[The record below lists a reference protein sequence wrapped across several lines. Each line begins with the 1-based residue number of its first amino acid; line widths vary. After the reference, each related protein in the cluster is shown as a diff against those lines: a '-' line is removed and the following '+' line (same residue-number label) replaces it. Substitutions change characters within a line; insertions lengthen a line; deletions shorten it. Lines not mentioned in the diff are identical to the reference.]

1 MLNSFMVFKRG
12 LQFAFKKK
20 SLKASFIYT
29 LIVIISATVLLTL
42 NRMGATYNYQAGD
55 IARED
60 IRAPMTIEY
69 PVSIETEIEKNRIAE
84 AMPAVFD
91 LNESIVE
98 DKLKISNMLCE
109 AVIKVKQQMP
119 ETNPIKQVLL
129 LRTML
134 PDYLQY
140 SDKVLTGLLQ
150 YDEQLLHRDLN
161 KILLQVYNNGILE
174 KPYTNPLKLQSNYVI
189 VRVVGNAAE
198 LKEKQIT
205 IDALYD
211 MKKIQSLVPIIS
223 KEVLNKPS
231 NEVLYA
237 VSSVIISLLQPNLFY
252 NEEETK
258 RRITEAVQSVKP
270 VTRVIKKGQSIAREG
285 DTITEDMLQKINI
298 INKNARFSGSSF
310 IIGLLLT
317 QLGFLVIFG
326 YFLITYYSNLVVDN
340 KMPLIVFTLVMSF
353 IIIAFFV
360 TKWQGRVFEGLFFP
374 LLLPIPLVTMVLAI
388 MYNIHIAMLIGV
400 YIVFFVTISMKG
412 DFTTLLLAFS
422 SALSGVFVVGDVER
436 RSDFLRGGVT
446 LGLINSV
453 IVIAVGLLQEMQFG
467 IIANNIGLAFI
478 SGIINAIIVFGVF
491 PVYENLFGVT
501 TKFKLLE
508 LSDLNAPIFKEMLI
522 KAPGTYNHSLMV
534 ATLAESACK
543 EVGANAL
550 LARVGGYYHDIGKI
564 QDANFYIEN
573 KVTDPRAKDMSA
585 LEYCKLIISHV
596 EKGVELA
603 RKNNLPEMVIDFIR
617 EHHGQTVMTYFYHQA
632 LEEGTTNGNSIQKS
646 DFQYPGPKP
655 HTRETA
661 IVMLADAIEAASR
674 SIQEPTPEKLE
685 TLVKRIIYNRLN
697 EGDLERADI
706 NLNELNKIQNAFVQ
720 VLQGIFHSRIEYP
733 TKEAINRLEK
743 KSSNGNQG

>member
-1 MLNSFMVFKRG
+1 MSFKRG
-12 LQFAFKKK
+12 IEFALKKK
-20 SLKASFIYT
+20 SIRLSFIYT
-29 LIVIISATVLLTL
+29 IVVIVSATALLTI
-42 NRMGATYNYQAGD
+42 NRTGATYNYEAGD

-60 IRAPMTIEY
+60 IRAPMNIEY
-69 PVSIETEIEKNRIAE
+69 PVALETEIEKSRIAE
-84 AMPAVFD
+84 SMPAVFD

-98 DKLKISNMLCE
+98 DKLKICNILCE

-119 ETNPIKQVLL
+119 DTNPFKQVLL

-140 SDKVLTGLLQ
+140 SDKVLIGLLQ
-150 YDEQLLHRDLN
+150 YDEQLLHRDVN
-161 KILLQVYNNGILE
+161 KVILQVYNNGILE
-174 KPYTNPLKLQSNYVI
+174 KQYTNPLKLKSNFIVI
-189 VRVVGNAAE
+189 RVIGNTSE
-198 LKEKQIT
+198 LKEKQVS

-211 MKKIQSLVPIIS
+211 INKIKTLVPVIC
-223 KEVLNKPS
+223 KEVCNQPS
-231 NEVLYA
+231 NEVVYA
-237 VSSVIISLLQPNLFY
+237 ISSVVISLLQPNLFF

-258 RRITEAVQSVKP
+258 KRITDAIQSVKP
-270 VTRVIKKGQSIAREG
+270 VMRVIKKGQSIAREG
-285 DTITEDMLQKINI
+285 DTITEDVLKKINI
-298 INKNARFSGSSF
+298 INKNSRFSGFSF
-310 IIGLLLT
+310 VLGLLLT

-326 YFLITYYSNLVVDN
+326 YFLITYYTNLVVDN
-340 KMPLIVFTLVMSF
+340 KMPLIVFTLVMAF
-353 IIIAFFV
+353 IIITFFMAR
-360 TKWQGRVFEGLFFP
+360 WQGRVFEGLFFP
-374 LLLPIPLVTMVLAI
+374 LLLPIPLITMILAI
-388 MYNIHIAMLIGV
+388 MYNIHIAMLIGM
-400 YIVFFVTISMKG
+400 YIVFFVAIITKG
-412 DFTTLLLAFS
+412 DFTSLLLAFS

-436 RSDFLRGGVT
+436 RSDFLRGGFT

-453 IVIAVGLLQEMQFG
+453 IVGSVGLMHELSFAM
-467 IIANNIGLAFI
+467 ILNNIGLAFV
-478 SGIINAIIVFGVF
+478 SGIINAIVVFGVF
-491 PVYENLFGVT
+491 PIYENLFGVT

-508 LSDLNAPIFKEMLI
+508 LSDLNAPIFREMLI
-522 KAPGTYNHSLMV
+522 KAPGTYNHSIMV

-543 EVGANAL
+543 EIGANAL

-573 KVTDPRAKDMSA
+573 KVTDPRAKKLSA

-632 LEEGTTNGNSIQKS
+632 LEESGASGDIIQKS

-661 IVMLADAIEAASR
+661 VVMLADAIEAATR
-674 SIQEPTPEKLE
+674 SIQEPTIEKLE
-685 TLVKRIIYNRLN
+685 SLIKRIINNRLN

-706 NLNELNKIQNAFVQ
+706 TMSDLNRIQHSILQ

-733 TKEAINRLEK
+733 TNDEINRLEQR
-743 KSSNGNQG
+743 SQYGH

>member
-1 MLNSFMVFKRG
+1 MSFKRG
-12 LQFAFKKK
+12 IEFALKKK
-20 SLKASFIYT
+20 SIRLSFIYT
-29 LIVIISATVLLTL
+29 IVVIVSATALLTI
-42 NRMGATYNYQAGD
+42 NRTGATYNYEAGD

-60 IRAPMTIEY
+60 IRAPMNIEY
-69 PVSIETEIEKNRIAE
+69 PVALETEIEKSRIAE
-84 AMPAVFD
+84 SMPAVFD

-98 DKLKISNMLCE
+98 DKLKICNILCE

-119 ETNPIKQVLL
+119 DTNPFKQVLL

-140 SDKVLTGLLQ
+140 SDKVLIGLLQ
-150 YDEQLLHRDLN
+150 YDEQLLHRDMN
-161 KILLQVYNNGILE
+161 KVILQVYNNGILE
-174 KPYTNPLKLQSNYVI
+174 KQYTNPLKLKSNFIVI
-189 VRVVGNAAE
+189 RVIGNTSE
-198 LKEKQIT
+198 LKEKQVS

-211 MKKIQSLVPIIS
+211 INKIKTLVPVIC
-223 KEVLNKPS
+223 KEVCNQPS
-231 NEVLYA
+231 NEVVYA
-237 VSSVIISLLQPNLFY
+237 ISSVVISLLQPNLFF

-258 RRITEAVQSVKP
+258 KRITDAIQSVKP
-270 VTRVIKKGQSIAREG
+270 VMRVIKKGQSIAREG
-285 DTITEDMLQKINI
+285 DTITEDVLKKINI
-298 INKNARFSGSSF
+298 INKNSRFSGFSF
-310 IIGLLLT
+310 VLGLLLT

-326 YFLITYYSNLVVDN
+326 YFLITYYTNLVVDN
-340 KMPLIVFTLVMSF
+340 KMPLIVFTLVMAF
-353 IIIAFFV
+353 IIITFFMAR
-360 TKWQGRVFEGLFFP
+360 WQGRVFEGLFFP
-374 LLLPIPLVTMVLAI
+374 LLLPIPLITMILAI
-388 MYNIHIAMLIGV
+388 MYNIHIAMLIGMYV
-400 YIVFFVTISMKG
+400 VFFVAIITKG
-412 DFTTLLLAFS
+412 DFTSLLLAFS

-436 RSDFLRGGVT
+436 RSDFLRGGFT

-453 IVIAVGLLQEMQFG
+453 IVGSVGLMHELSFAM
-467 IIANNIGLAFI
+467 ILNNIGLAFV
-478 SGIINAIIVFGVF
+478 SGIINAIVVFGVF
-491 PVYENLFGVT
+491 PIYENLFGVT

-508 LSDLNAPIFKEMLI
+508 LSDLNAPIFREMLI
-522 KAPGTYNHSLMV
+522 KAPGTYNHSIMV

-543 EVGANAL
+543 EIGANAL

-573 KVTDPRAKDMSA
+573 KVTDPRAKKLSA

-632 LEEGTTNGNSIQKS
+632 LEESGASGDIIQKS

-661 IVMLADAIEAASR
+661 VVMLADAIEAATR
-674 SIQEPTPEKLE
+674 SIQEPTIEKLE
-685 TLVKRIIYNRLN
+685 SLIKRIINNRLN

-706 NLNELNKIQNAFVQ
+706 TMSDLNRIQHSILQ

-733 TKEAINRLEK
+733 TNDEINRLEQR
-743 KSSNGNQG
+743 SQYGH

>member
-1 MLNSFMVFKRG
+1 MSFKRG
-12 LQFAFKKK
+12 IEFALKKK
-20 SLKASFIYT
+20 SIRLSFIYT
-29 LIVIISATVLLTL
+29 IVVIVSATALLTI
-42 NRMGATYNYQAGD
+42 NRTGATYNYEAGD

-60 IRAPMTIEY
+60 IRAPMNIEY
-69 PVSIETEIEKNRIAE
+69 PVALETEIEKSRIAE
-84 AMPAVFD
+84 SMPAVFD

-98 DKLKISNMLCE
+98 DKLKICNILCE

-119 ETNPIKQVLL
+119 DTNPFKQVLL

-140 SDKVLTGLLQ
+140 SDKVLIGLLQ
-150 YDEQLLHRDLN
+150 YDEQLLHRDVN
-161 KILLQVYNNGILE
+161 KVILQVYNNGILE
-174 KPYTNPLKLQSNYVI
+174 KQYTNPLKLKSNFIVI
-189 VRVVGNAAE
+189 RVIGNTSE
-198 LKEKQIT
+198 LKEKQVS

-211 MKKIQSLVPIIS
+211 INKIKTLVPVIC
-223 KEVLNKPS
+223 KEVCNQPS
-231 NEVLYA
+231 NEVVYA
-237 VSSVIISLLQPNLFY
+237 ISSVVISLLQPNLFF

-258 RRITEAVQSVKP
+258 KRITDAIQSVKP
-270 VTRVIKKGQSIAREG
+270 VMRVIKKGQSIAREG
-285 DTITEDMLQKINI
+285 DTITEDVLKKINI
-298 INKNARFSGSSF
+298 INKNSRFSGFSF
-310 IIGLLLT
+310 VLGLLLT

-326 YFLITYYSNLVVDN
+326 YFLITYYTNLVVDN
-340 KMPLIVFTLVMSF
+340 KMPLIVFTLVMAF
-353 IIIAFFV
+353 IIIAFFMSR
-360 TKWQGRVFEGLFFP
+360 WQGRVFEGLFFP
-374 LLLPIPLVTMVLAI
+374 LLLPIPLITMILAI
-388 MYNIHIAMLIGV
+388 MYNIHIAMLIGMYV
-400 YIVFFVTISMKG
+400 VFFVAIITKG
-412 DFTTLLLAFS
+412 DFTSLLLAFS

-436 RSDFLRGGVT
+436 RSDFLRGGFT

-453 IVIAVGLLQEMQFG
+453 IVISVGLMHELSFAM
-467 IIANNIGLAFI
+467 ILNNIGLAFV
-478 SGIINAIIVFGVF
+478 SGIINAIVVFGVF
-491 PVYENLFGVT
+491 PIYENLFGVT

-508 LSDLNAPIFKEMLI
+508 LSDLNAPIFREMLI
-522 KAPGTYNHSLMV
+522 KAPGTYNHSIMV

-543 EVGANAL
+543 EIGANAL

-573 KVTDPRAKDMSA
+573 KVTDPRAKKLSA

-632 LEEGTTNGNSIQKS
+632 LEESGASGDIIQKS

-661 IVMLADAIEAASR
+661 VVMLADAIEAATR
-674 SIQEPTPEKLE
+674 SIQEPTIEKLE
-685 TLVKRIIYNRLN
+685 SLIKRIINNRLN

-706 NLNELNKIQNAFVQ
+706 TMSDLNRIQHSILQ

-733 TKEAINRLEK
+733 TNDEINRLEQR
-743 KSSNGNQG
+743 SQYGH

>member
-1 MLNSFMVFKRG
+1 MSFKRG
-12 LQFAFKKK
+12 IEFALKKK
-20 SLKASFIYT
+20 SIRLSFIYT
-29 LIVIISATVLLTL
+29 IVVIVSATALLTI
-42 NRMGATYNYQAGD
+42 NRTGATYNYEAGD

-60 IRAPMTIEY
+60 IRAPMNIEY
-69 PVSIETEIEKNRIAE
+69 PVALETEIEKSRIAE
-84 AMPAVFD
+84 SMPAVFD

-98 DKLKISNMLCE
+98 DKLKICNILCE

-119 ETNPIKQVLL
+119 DTNPFKQVLL

-140 SDKVLTGLLQ
+140 SDKVLIGLLQ
-150 YDEQLLHRDLN
+150 YDEQLLHRDMN
-161 KILLQVYNNGILE
+161 KVILQVYNNGILE
-174 KPYTNPLKLQSNYVI
+174 KQYTNPLKLKSNFIVI
-189 VRVVGNAAE
+189 RVIGNTSE
-198 LKEKQIT
+198 LKEKQVS

-211 MKKIQSLVPIIS
+211 INKIKTLVPVIC
-223 KEVLNKPS
+223 KEVCNQPS
-231 NEVLYA
+231 NEVVYA
-237 VSSVIISLLQPNLFY
+237 ISSVVISLLQPNLFF

-258 RRITEAVQSVKP
+258 KRITDAIQSVKP
-270 VTRVIKKGQSIAREG
+270 VMRVIKKGQSIAREG
-285 DTITEDMLQKINI
+285 DTITEDVLKKINI
-298 INKNARFSGSSF
+298 INKNSRFSGFSF
-310 IIGLLLT
+310 VLGLLLT

-326 YFLITYYSNLVVDN
+326 YFLITYYTNLVVDN
-340 KMPLIVFTLVMSF
+340 KMPLIVFTLVMAF
-353 IIIAFFV
+353 IIIAFFMSR
-360 TKWQGRVFEGLFFP
+360 WQGRVFEGLFFP
-374 LLLPIPLVTMVLAI
+374 LLLPIPLITMILAI
-388 MYNIHIAMLIGV
+388 MYNIHIAMLIGMYV
-400 YIVFFVTISMKG
+400 VFFVAIITKG
-412 DFTTLLLAFS
+412 DFTSLLLAFS

-436 RSDFLRGGVT
+436 RSDFLRGGFT

-453 IVIAVGLLQEMQFG
+453 IVISVGLMHELSFAM
-467 IIANNIGLAFI
+467 ILNNIGLAFV
-478 SGIINAIIVFGVF
+478 SGIINAIVVFGVF
-491 PVYENLFGVT
+491 PIYENLFGVT

-508 LSDLNAPIFKEMLI
+508 LSDLNAPIFREMLI
-522 KAPGTYNHSLMV
+522 KAPGTYNHSIMV

-543 EVGANAL
+543 EIGANAL

-573 KVTDPRAKDMSA
+573 KVTDPRAKKLSA

-632 LEEGTTNGNSIQKS
+632 LEESGASGDIIQKS

-661 IVMLADAIEAASR
+661 VVMLADAIEAATR
-674 SIQEPTPEKLE
+674 SIQEPTIEKLE
-685 TLVKRIIYNRLN
+685 SLIKRIINNRLN

-706 NLNELNKIQNAFVQ
+706 TMSDLNRIQHSILQ

-733 TKEAINRLEK
+733 TDDEINRLEQR
-743 KSSNGNQG
+743 SEHGH

>member
-1 MLNSFMVFKRG
+1 MSFKRG
-12 LQFAFKKK
+12 IEFALKKK
-20 SLKASFIYT
+20 SIRLSFIYT
-29 LIVIISATVLLTL
+29 IVVIVSATALLTI
-42 NRMGATYNYQAGD
+42 NRTGATYNYEAGD

-60 IRAPMTIEY
+60 IRAPMNIEY
-69 PVSIETEIEKNRIAE
+69 PVALETEIEKSRIAE
-84 AMPAVFD
+84 SMPAVFD

-98 DKLKISNMLCE
+98 DKLKICNILCE

-119 ETNPIKQVLL
+119 DTNPFKQVLL

-140 SDKVLTGLLQ
+140 SDKVLIGLLQ
-150 YDEQLLHRDLN
+150 YDEQLLHRDMN
-161 KILLQVYNNGILE
+161 KVILQVYNNGILE
-174 KPYTNPLKLQSNYVI
+174 KQYTNPLKLKSNFIVI
-189 VRVVGNAAE
+189 RVIGNTSE
-198 LKEKQIT
+198 LKEKQVS

-211 MKKIQSLVPIIS
+211 INKIKTLVPVIC
-223 KEVLNKPS
+223 KEVCNQPS
-231 NEVLYA
+231 NEVVYA
-237 VSSVIISLLQPNLFY
+237 ISSVVISLLQPNLFF

-258 RRITEAVQSVKP
+258 KRITDAIQSVKP
-270 VTRVIKKGQSIAREG
+270 VMRVIKKGQSIAREG
-285 DTITEDMLQKINI
+285 DTITEDVLKKINI
-298 INKNARFSGSSF
+298 INKNSRFSGFSF
-310 IIGLLLT
+310 VLGLLLT

-326 YFLITYYSNLVVDN
+326 YFLITYYTNLVVDN
-340 KMPLIVFTLVMSF
+340 KMPLIVFTLVMAF
-353 IIIAFFV
+353 IIITFFMAR
-360 TKWQGRVFEGLFFP
+360 WQGRVFEGLFFP
-374 LLLPIPLVTMVLAI
+374 LLLPIPLITMILAI
-388 MYNIHIAMLIGV
+388 MYNIHIAMLIGMYV
-400 YIVFFVTISMKG
+400 VFFVAIITKG
-412 DFTTLLLAFS
+412 DFTSLLLAFS

-436 RSDFLRGGVT
+436 RSDFLRGGFT

-453 IVIAVGLLQEMQFG
+453 IVISVGLMHELSFAM
-467 IIANNIGLAFI
+467 ILNNIGLAFV
-478 SGIINAIIVFGVF
+478 SGIINAIVVFGVF
-491 PVYENLFGVT
+491 PIYENLFGVT

-508 LSDLNAPIFKEMLI
+508 LSDLNAPIFREMLI
-522 KAPGTYNHSLMV
+522 KAPGTYNHSIMV

-543 EVGANAL
+543 EIGANAL

-573 KVTDPRAKDMSA
+573 KVTDPRAKKLSA

-632 LEEGTTNGNSIQKS
+632 LEESGASGDIIQKS

-661 IVMLADAIEAASR
+661 VVMLADAIEAATR
-674 SIQEPTPEKLE
+674 SIQEPTIEKLE
-685 TLVKRIIYNRLN
+685 SLIKRIINNRLN

-706 NLNELNKIQNAFVQ
+706 TMSDLNRIQHSILQ

-733 TKEAINRLEK
+733 TDDEINRLEQR
-743 KSSNGNQG
+743 SQYGH

>member
-1 MLNSFMVFKRG
+1 MSFKRG
-12 LQFAFKKK
+12 IEFALKKK
-20 SLKASFIYT
+20 SIRLSFIYT
-29 LIVIISATVLLTL
+29 IVVIVSATALLTI
-42 NRMGATYNYQAGD
+42 NRTGATYNYEAGD

-60 IRAPMTIEY
+60 IRAPMNIEY
-69 PVSIETEIEKNRIAE
+69 PVALETEIEKSRIAE
-84 AMPAVFD
+84 SMPAVFD

-98 DKLKISNMLCE
+98 DKLKICNILCE

-119 ETNPIKQVLL
+119 DTNPFKQVLL

-140 SDKVLTGLLQ
+140 SDKVLIGLLQ
-150 YDEQLLHRDLN
+150 YDEQLLHRDMN
-161 KILLQVYNNGILE
+161 KVILQVYNNGILE
-174 KPYTNPLKLQSNYVI
+174 KQYTNPLKLKSNFIVI
-189 VRVVGNAAE
+189 RVIGNTSE
-198 LKEKQIT
+198 LKEKQVS

-211 MKKIQSLVPIIS
+211 INKIKTLVPVIC
-223 KEVLNKPS
+223 KEVCNQPS
-231 NEVLYA
+231 NEVVYA
-237 VSSVIISLLQPNLFY
+237 ISSVVISLLQPNLFF

-258 RRITEAVQSVKP
+258 KRITDAIQSVKP
-270 VTRVIKKGQSIAREG
+270 VMRVIKKGQSIAREG
-285 DTITEDMLQKINI
+285 DTITEDVLKKINI
-298 INKNARFSGSSF
+298 INKNSRFSGFSF
-310 IIGLLLT
+310 VLGLLLT

-326 YFLITYYSNLVVDN
+326 YFLITYYTNLVVDN
-340 KMPLIVFTLVMSF
+340 KMPLIVFTLVMAF
-353 IIIAFFV
+353 IIITFFMAR
-360 TKWQGRVFEGLFFP
+360 WQGRVFEGLFFP
-374 LLLPIPLVTMVLAI
+374 LLLPIPLITMILAI
-388 MYNIHIAMLIGV
+388 MYNIHIAMLIGMYV
-400 YIVFFVTISMKG
+400 VFFVAIITKG
-412 DFTTLLLAFS
+412 DFTSLLLAFS

-436 RSDFLRGGVT
+436 RSDFLRGGFT

-453 IVIAVGLLQEMQFG
+453 IVGSVGLMHELSFAM
-467 IIANNIGLAFI
+467 ILNNIGLAFV
-478 SGIINAIIVFGVF
+478 SGIINAIVVFGVF
-491 PVYENLFGVT
+491 PIYENLFGVT

-508 LSDLNAPIFKEMLI
+508 LSDLNAPIFREMLI
-522 KAPGTYNHSLMV
+522 KAPGTYNHSIMV

-543 EVGANAL
+543 EIGANAL

-573 KVTDPRAKDMSA
+573 KVTDPRAKKLSA

-632 LEEGTTNGNSIQKS
+632 LEESGASGDIIQKS

-661 IVMLADAIEAASR
+661 VVMLADAIEAATR
-674 SIQEPTPEKLE
+674 SIQEPTIEKLE
-685 TLVKRIIYNRLN
+685 SLIKRIINNRLN

-706 NLNELNKIQNAFVQ
+706 TMSDLNRIQHSILQ

-733 TKEAINRLEK
+733 TDDEINRLEQR
-743 KSSNGNQG
+743 SQYGH

>member
-1 MLNSFMVFKRG
+1 MSFKRG
-12 LQFAFKKK
+12 IEFALKKK
-20 SLKASFIYT
+20 SIRLSFIYT
-29 LIVIISATVLLTL
+29 IVVIVSATALLTI
-42 NRMGATYNYQAGD
+42 NRTGATYNYEAGD

-60 IRAPMTIEY
+60 IRAPMNIEY
-69 PVSIETEIEKNRIAE
+69 PVALETEIEKSRIAE
-84 AMPAVFD
+84 SMPAVFD

-98 DKLKISNMLCE
+98 DKLKICNILCE

-119 ETNPIKQVLL
+119 DTNPFKQVLL

-140 SDKVLTGLLQ
+140 SDKVLIGLLQ
-150 YDEQLLHRDLN
+150 YDEQLLHRDMN
-161 KILLQVYNNGILE
+161 KVILQVYNNGILE
-174 KPYTNPLKLQSNYVI
+174 KQYTNPLKLKSNFIVI
-189 VRVVGNAAE
+189 RVIGNTSE
-198 LKEKQIT
+198 LKEKQVS

-211 MKKIQSLVPIIS
+211 INKIKTLVPVIC
-223 KEVLNKPS
+223 KEVCSQPS
-231 NEVLYA
+231 NEVVYA
-237 VSSVIISLLQPNLFY
+237 ISSVVISLLQPNLFF

-258 RRITEAVQSVKP
+258 KRIADAIQSVKP
-270 VTRVIKKGQSIAREG
+270 VMRVIKKGQSIAREG
-285 DTITEDMLQKINI
+285 DTITEDVLKKINI
-298 INKNARFSGSSF
+298 INKNSRFSGFSF
-310 IIGLLLT
+310 VLGLLLT

-326 YFLITYYSNLVVDN
+326 YFLITYYTNLVVDN
-340 KMPLIVFTLVMSF
+340 KMPLIVFTLVMAF
-353 IIIAFFV
+353 IIIAFFMAR
-360 TKWQGRVFEGLFFP
+360 WQGRVFEGLFFP
-374 LLLPIPLVTMVLAI
+374 LLLPIPLITMILAI
-388 MYNIHIAMLIGV
+388 MYNIHIAMLIGMYV
-400 YIVFFVTISMKG
+400 VFFVAIITKG
-412 DFTTLLLAFS
+412 DFTSLLLAFS

-436 RSDFLRGGVT
+436 RSDFLRGGFT

-453 IVIAVGLLQEMQFG
+453 IVISVGLMHELSFAM
-467 IIANNIGLAFI
+467 ILNNIGLAFV
-478 SGIINAIIVFGVF
+478 SGIINAIVVFGVF
-491 PVYENLFGVT
+491 PIYENLFGVT

-508 LSDLNAPIFKEMLI
+508 LSDLNAPIFREMLI
-522 KAPGTYNHSLMV
+522 KAPGTYNHSIMV

-543 EVGANAL
+543 EIGANAL

-573 KVTDPRAKDMSA
+573 KVTDPRAKKLSA

-632 LEEGTTNGNSIQKS
+632 LEESGASGDIIQKS

-661 IVMLADAIEAASR
+661 VVMLADAIEAATR
-674 SIQEPTPEKLE
+674 SIQEPTIEKLE
-685 TLVKRIIYNRLN
+685 SLIKRIINNRLN

-706 NLNELNKIQNAFVQ
+706 TMSDLNRIQHSILQ

-733 TKEAINRLEK
+733 TNDEINRLEQR
-743 KSSNGNQG
+743 SQYGH

>member
-1 MLNSFMVFKRG
+1 MSFKRG
-12 LQFAFKKK
+12 IEFALKKK
-20 SLKASFIYT
+20 SIRLSFIYT
-29 LIVIISATVLLTL
+29 IVVIVSATALLTI
-42 NRMGATYNYQAGD
+42 NRTGATYNYEAGD

-60 IRAPMTIEY
+60 IRAPMNIEY
-69 PVSIETEIEKNRIAE
+69 PVALETEIEKSRIAE
-84 AMPAVFD
+84 SMPAVFD

-98 DKLKISNMLCE
+98 DKLKICNILCE

-119 ETNPIKQVLL
+119 DTNPFKQVLL

-140 SDKVLTGLLQ
+140 SDKVLIGLLQ
-150 YDEQLLHRDLN
+150 YDEQLLHRDVN
-161 KILLQVYNNGILE
+161 KVILQVYNNGILE
-174 KPYTNPLKLQSNYVI
+174 KQYTNPLKLKSNFIVI
-189 VRVVGNAAE
+189 RVIGNTSE
-198 LKEKQIT
+198 LKEKQVS

-211 MKKIQSLVPIIS
+211 INKIKTLVPVIC
-223 KEVLNKPS
+223 KEVCNQPS
-231 NEVLYA
+231 NEVVYA
-237 VSSVIISLLQPNLFY
+237 ISSVVISLLQPNLFF

-258 RRITEAVQSVKP
+258 KRITDAIQSVKP
-270 VTRVIKKGQSIAREG
+270 VMRVIKKGQSIAREG
-285 DTITEDMLQKINI
+285 DTITEDVLKKINI
-298 INKNARFSGSSF
+298 INKNSRFSGFSF
-310 IIGLLLT
+310 VLGLLLT

-326 YFLITYYSNLVVDN
+326 YFLITYYTNLVVDN
-340 KMPLIVFTLVMSF
+340 KMPLIVFTLVMAF
-353 IIIAFFV
+353 IIITFFMAR
-360 TKWQGRVFEGLFFP
+360 WQGRVFEGLFFP
-374 LLLPIPLVTMVLAI
+374 LLLPIPLITMILAI
-388 MYNIHIAMLIGV
+388 MYNIHIAMLIGMYV
-400 YIVFFVTISMKG
+400 VFFVAIITKG
-412 DFTTLLLAFS
+412 DFTSLLLAFS

-436 RSDFLRGGVT
+436 RSDFLRGGFT

-453 IVIAVGLLQEMQFG
+453 IVGSVGLMHELSFAM
-467 IIANNIGLAFI
+467 ILNNIGLAFV
-478 SGIINAIIVFGVF
+478 SGIINAIVVFGVF
-491 PVYENLFGVT
+491 PIYENLFGVT

-508 LSDLNAPIFKEMLI
+508 LSDLNAPIFREMLI
-522 KAPGTYNHSLMV
+522 KAPGTYNHSIMV

-543 EVGANAL
+543 EIGANAL

-573 KVTDPRAKDMSA
+573 KVTDPRAKKLSA

-632 LEEGTTNGNSIQKS
+632 LEESGASGDIIQKS

-661 IVMLADAIEAASR
+661 VVMLADAIEAATR
-674 SIQEPTPEKLE
+674 SIQEPTIEKLE
-685 TLVKRIIYNRLN
+685 SLIKRIINNRLN

-706 NLNELNKIQNAFVQ
+706 TMSDLNRIQHSILQ

-733 TKEAINRLEK
+733 TDDEINRLEQR
-743 KSSNGNQG
+743 SQYGH

>member
-1 MLNSFMVFKRG
+1 MAFKRG
-12 LQFAFKKK
+12 IEFALKKK
-20 SLKASFIYT
+20 SIRLSFIYT
-29 LIVIISATVLLTL
+29 IVVIVSATALLTI
-42 NRMGATYNYQAGD
+42 NRTGATYNYEAGD

-60 IRAPMTIEY
+60 IRAPMNIEY
-69 PVSIETEIEKNRIAE
+69 PVALETEIEKSRIAE
-84 AMPAVFD
+84 SMPAVFD

-98 DKLKISNMLCE
+98 DKLKICNILCE

-119 ETNPIKQVLL
+119 DTNPFKQVLL

-140 SDKVLTGLLQ
+140 SDKVLIGLLQ
-150 YDEQLLHRDLN
+150 YDEQLLHRDVN
-161 KILLQVYNNGILE
+161 KVILQVYNNGILE
-174 KPYTNPLKLQSNYVI
+174 KQYTNPLKLKSNFIVI
-189 VRVVGNAAE
+189 RVIGNTSE
-198 LKEKQIT
+198 LKEKQVS

-211 MKKIQSLVPIIS
+211 INKIKTLVPVIC
-223 KEVLNKPS
+223 KEVCNQPS
-231 NEVLYA
+231 NEVVYA
-237 VSSVIISLLQPNLFY
+237 ISSVVISLLQPNLFF

-258 RRITEAVQSVKP
+258 KRITDAIQSVKP
-270 VTRVIKKGQSIAREG
+270 VMRVIKKGQSIAREG
-285 DTITEDMLQKINI
+285 DTITEDVLKKINI
-298 INKNARFSGSSF
+298 INKNSRFSGFSF
-310 IIGLLLT
+310 VLGLLLT

-326 YFLITYYSNLVVDN
+326 YFLITYYTNLVVDN
-340 KMPLIVFTLVMSF
+340 KMPLIVFTLVMAF
-353 IIIAFFV
+353 IIITFFMAR
-360 TKWQGRVFEGLFFP
+360 WQGRVFEGLFFP
-374 LLLPIPLVTMVLAI
+374 LLLPIPLITMILAI
-388 MYNIHIAMLIGV
+388 MYNIHIAMLIGMYV
-400 YIVFFVTISMKG
+400 VFFVAIITKG
-412 DFTTLLLAFS
+412 DFTSLLLAFS

-436 RSDFLRGGVT
+436 RSDFLRGGFT

-453 IVIAVGLLQEMQFG
+453 IVISVGLMHELSFAM
-467 IIANNIGLAFI
+467 ILNNIGLAFV
-478 SGIINAIIVFGVF
+478 SGIINAIVVFGVF
-491 PVYENLFGVT
+491 PIYENLFGVT

-508 LSDLNAPIFKEMLI
+508 LSDLNAPIFREMLI
-522 KAPGTYNHSLMV
+522 KAPGTYNHSIMV

-543 EVGANAL
+543 EIGANAL

-573 KVTDPRAKDMSA
+573 KVTDPRAKKLSA

-632 LEEGTTNGNSIQKS
+632 LEESGASGDIIQKS

-661 IVMLADAIEAASR
+661 VVMLADAIEAATR
-674 SIQEPTPEKLE
+674 SIQEPTIEKLE
-685 TLVKRIIYNRLN
+685 SLIKRIINNRLN

-706 NLNELNKIQNAFVQ
+706 TMSDLNRIQHSILQ

-733 TKEAINRLEK
+733 TNDEINRLEQR
-743 KSSNGNQG
+743 SQYGH

>member
-1 MLNSFMVFKRG
+1 MSFKRG
-12 LQFAFKKK
+12 IEFALKKK
-20 SLKASFIYT
+20 SIRLSFIYT
-29 LIVIISATVLLTL
+29 IVVIVSATALLTI
-42 NRMGATYNYQAGD
+42 NRTGATYNYEAGD

-60 IRAPMTIEY
+60 IRAPMNIEY
-69 PVSIETEIEKNRIAE
+69 PVALETEIEKSRIAE
-84 AMPAVFD
+84 SMPAVFD

-98 DKLKISNMLCE
+98 DKLKICNILCE

-119 ETNPIKQVLL
+119 DTNPFKQVLL

-140 SDKVLTGLLQ
+140 SDKVLIGLLQ
-150 YDEQLLHRDLN
+150 YDEQLLHRDVN
-161 KILLQVYNNGILE
+161 KVILQVYNNGILE
-174 KPYTNPLKLQSNYVI
+174 KQYTNPLKLKSNFIVI
-189 VRVVGNAAE
+189 RVIGNTSE
-198 LKEKQIT
+198 LKEKQVS

-211 MKKIQSLVPIIS
+211 INKIKTLVPVIC
-223 KEVLNKPS
+223 KEVCNQPS
-231 NEVLYA
+231 NEVVYA
-237 VSSVIISLLQPNLFY
+237 ISSVVISLLQPNLFF

-258 RRITEAVQSVKP
+258 KRITDAIQSVKP
-270 VTRVIKKGQSIAREG
+270 VMRVIKKGQSIAREG
-285 DTITEDMLQKINI
+285 DTITEDVLKKINI
-298 INKNARFSGSSF
+298 INKNSRFSGFSF
-310 IIGLLLT
+310 VLGLLLT

-326 YFLITYYSNLVVDN
+326 YFLITYYTNLVVDN
-340 KMPLIVFTLVMSF
+340 KMPLIVFTLVMAF
-353 IIIAFFV
+353 IIITFFMAR
-360 TKWQGRVFEGLFFP
+360 WQGRVFEGLFFP
-374 LLLPIPLVTMVLAI
+374 LLLPIPLITMILAI
-388 MYNIHIAMLIGV
+388 MYNIHIAMLIGM
-400 YIVFFVTISMKG
+400 YIVFFVAIITKG
-412 DFTTLLLAFS
+412 DFTSLLLAFS

-436 RSDFLRGGVT
+436 RSDFLRGGFT

-453 IVIAVGLLQEMQFG
+453 IVGSVGLMHELSFAM
-467 IIANNIGLAFI
+467 ILNNIGLAFV
-478 SGIINAIIVFGVF
+478 SGIINAIVVFGVF
-491 PVYENLFGVT
+491 PIYENLFGVT

-508 LSDLNAPIFKEMLI
+508 LSDLNAPIFREMLI
-522 KAPGTYNHSLMV
+522 KAPGTYNHSIMV

-543 EVGANAL
+543 EIGANAL

-573 KVTDPRAKDMSA
+573 KVTDPRAKKLSA

-632 LEEGTTNGNSIQKS
+632 LEESGASGDIIQKS

-661 IVMLADAIEAASR
+661 VVMLADAIEAATR
-674 SIQEPTPEKLE
+674 SIQEPTIEKLE
-685 TLVKRIIYNRLN
+685 SLIKRIINNRLN

-706 NLNELNKIQNAFVQ
+706 TMSDLNRIQHSILQ

-733 TKEAINRLEK
+733 TDDEINRLEQR
-743 KSSNGNQG
+743 SQYGH

>member
-1 MLNSFMVFKRG
+1 MSFKRG
-12 LQFAFKKK
+12 IEFALKKK
-20 SLKASFIYT
+20 SIRLSFIYT
-29 LIVIISATVLLTL
+29 IVVIVSATALLTI
-42 NRMGATYNYQAGD
+42 NRTGATYNYEAGD

-60 IRAPMTIEY
+60 IRAPMNIEY
-69 PVSIETEIEKNRIAE
+69 PVALETEIEKSRIAE
-84 AMPAVFD
+84 SMPAVFD

-98 DKLKISNMLCE
+98 DKLKICNILCE

-119 ETNPIKQVLL
+119 DTNPFKQVLL

-140 SDKVLTGLLQ
+140 SDKVLIGLLQ
-150 YDEQLLHRDLN
+150 YDEQLLHRDMN
-161 KILLQVYNNGILE
+161 KVILQVYNNGILE
-174 KPYTNPLKLQSNYVI
+174 KQYTNPLKLKSNFIVI
-189 VRVVGNAAE
+189 RVIGNTSE
-198 LKEKQIT
+198 LKEKQVS

-211 MKKIQSLVPIIS
+211 INKIKTLVPVIC
-223 KEVLNKPS
+223 KEVCNQPS
-231 NEVLYA
+231 NEVVYA
-237 VSSVIISLLQPNLFY
+237 ISSVVISLLQPNLFF

-258 RRITEAVQSVKP
+258 KRITDAIQSVKP
-270 VTRVIKKGQSIAREG
+270 VMRVIKKGQSIAREG
-285 DTITEDMLQKINI
+285 DTITEDVLKKINI
-298 INKNARFSGSSF
+298 INKNSRFSGFSF
-310 IIGLLLT
+310 VLGLLLT

-326 YFLITYYSNLVVDN
+326 YFLITYYTNLVVDN
-340 KMPLIVFTLVMSF
+340 KMPLIVFTLVMAF
-353 IIIAFFV
+353 IIITFFMAR
-360 TKWQGRVFEGLFFP
+360 WQGRVFEGLFFP
-374 LLLPIPLVTMVLAI
+374 LLLPIPLITMILAI
-388 MYNIHIAMLIGV
+388 MYNIHIAMLIGM
-400 YIVFFVTISMKG
+400 YIVFFVAIITKG
-412 DFTTLLLAFS
+412 DFTSLLLAFS

-436 RSDFLRGGVT
+436 RSDFLRGGFT

-453 IVIAVGLLQEMQFG
+453 IVGSVGLMHELSFAM
-467 IIANNIGLAFI
+467 ILNNIGLAFV
-478 SGIINAIIVFGVF
+478 SGIINAIVVFGVF
-491 PVYENLFGVT
+491 PIYENLFGVT

-508 LSDLNAPIFKEMLI
+508 LSDLNAPIFREMLI
-522 KAPGTYNHSLMV
+522 KAPGTYNHSIMV

-543 EVGANAL
+543 EIGANAL

-573 KVTDPRAKDMSA
+573 KVTDPRAKKLSA

-632 LEEGTTNGNSIQKS
+632 LEESGASGDIIQKS

-661 IVMLADAIEAASR
+661 VVMLADAIEAATR
-674 SIQEPTPEKLE
+674 SIQEPTIEKLE
-685 TLVKRIIYNRLN
+685 SLIKRIINNRLN

-706 NLNELNKIQNAFVQ
+706 TMSDLNRIQHSILQ

-733 TKEAINRLEK
+733 TDDEINRLEQR
-743 KSSNGNQG
+743 SQYGH

>member
-1 MLNSFMVFKRG
+1 MSFKRG
-12 LQFAFKKK
+12 IEFALKKK
-20 SLKASFIYT
+20 SIRLSFIYT
-29 LIVIISATVLLTL
+29 IVVIVSATALLTI
-42 NRMGATYNYQAGD
+42 NRTGATYNYEAGD

-60 IRAPMTIEY
+60 IRAPMNIEY
-69 PVSIETEIEKNRIAE
+69 PVALETEIEKSRIAE
-84 AMPAVFD
+84 SMPAVFD

-98 DKLKISNMLCE
+98 DKLKICNILCE

-119 ETNPIKQVLL
+119 DTNPFKQVLL

-140 SDKVLTGLLQ
+140 SDKVLIGLLQ
-150 YDEQLLHRDLN
+150 YDEQLLHRDMN
-161 KILLQVYNNGILE
+161 KVILQVYNNGILE
-174 KPYTNPLKLQSNYVI
+174 KQYTNPLKLKSNFIVI
-189 VRVVGNAAE
+189 RVIGNTSE
-198 LKEKQIT
+198 LKEKQVS

-211 MKKIQSLVPIIS
+211 INKIKTLVPVIC
-223 KEVLNKPS
+223 KEVCNQPS
-231 NEVLYA
+231 NEVVYA
-237 VSSVIISLLQPNLFY
+237 ISSVVISLLQPNLFF

-258 RRITEAVQSVKP
+258 KRITDAIQSVKP
-270 VTRVIKKGQSIAREG
+270 VMRVIKKGQSIAREG
-285 DTITEDMLQKINI
+285 DTITEDVLKKINI
-298 INKNARFSGSSF
+298 INKNSRFSGFSF
-310 IIGLLLT
+310 VLGLLLT

-326 YFLITYYSNLVVDN
+326 YFLITYYTNLVVDN
-340 KMPLIVFTLVMSF
+340 KMPLIVFTLVMAF
-353 IIIAFFV
+353 IIITFFMAR
-360 TKWQGRVFEGLFFP
+360 WQGRVFEGLFFP
-374 LLLPIPLVTMVLAI
+374 LLLPIPLITMILAI
-388 MYNIHIAMLIGV
+388 MYNIHIAMLIGMYV
-400 YIVFFVTISMKG
+400 VFFVAIITKG
-412 DFTTLLLAFS
+412 DFTSLLLAFS

-436 RSDFLRGGVT
+436 RSDFLRGGFT

-453 IVIAVGLLQEMQFG
+453 IVISVGLMHELSFAM
-467 IIANNIGLAFI
+467 ILNNIGLAFV
-478 SGIINAIIVFGVF
+478 SGIINAIVVFGVF
-491 PVYENLFGVT
+491 PIYENLFGVT

-508 LSDLNAPIFKEMLI
+508 LSDLNAPIFREMLI
-522 KAPGTYNHSLMV
+522 KAPGTYNHSIMV

-543 EVGANAL
+543 EIGANAL

-573 KVTDPRAKDMSA
+573 KVTDPRAKKLSA

-632 LEEGTTNGNSIQKS
+632 LEESGASGDIIQKS

-661 IVMLADAIEAASR
+661 VVMLADAIEAATR
-674 SIQEPTPEKLE
+674 SIQEPTIEKLE
-685 TLVKRIIYNRLN
+685 SLIKRIINNRLN

-706 NLNELNKIQNAFVQ
+706 TMSDLNRIQHSILQ

-733 TKEAINRLEK
+733 TNDEINRLEQR
-743 KSSNGNQG
+743 SQYGH

>member
-1 MLNSFMVFKRG
+1 MSFKRG
-12 LQFAFKKK
+12 IEFALKKK
-20 SLKASFIYT
+20 SIRLSFIYT
-29 LIVIISATVLLTL
+29 IVVIVSATALLTI
-42 NRMGATYNYQAGD
+42 NRTGATYNYEAGD

-60 IRAPMTIEY
+60 IRAPMNIEY
-69 PVSIETEIEKNRIAE
+69 PVALETEIEKSRIAE
-84 AMPAVFD
+84 SMPAVFD

-98 DKLKISNMLCE
+98 DKLKICNILCE

-119 ETNPIKQVLL
+119 DTNPFKQVLL

-140 SDKVLTGLLQ
+140 SDKVLIGLLQ
-150 YDEQLLHRDLN
+150 YDEQLLHRDMN
-161 KILLQVYNNGILE
+161 KVILQVYNNGILE
-174 KPYTNPLKLQSNYVI
+174 KQYTNPLKLKSNFIVI
-189 VRVVGNAAE
+189 RVIGNTSE
-198 LKEKQIT
+198 LKEKQVS

-211 MKKIQSLVPIIS
+211 INKIKTLVPVIC
-223 KEVLNKPS
+223 KEVCNQPS
-231 NEVLYA
+231 NEVVYA
-237 VSSVIISLLQPNLFY
+237 ISSVVISLLQPNLFF

-258 RRITEAVQSVKP
+258 KRITDAIQSVKP
-270 VTRVIKKGQSIAREG
+270 VMRVIKKGQSIAREG
-285 DTITEDMLQKINI
+285 DTITEDVLKKINI
-298 INKNARFSGSSF
+298 INKNSRFSGFSF
-310 IIGLLLT
+310 VLGLLLT

-326 YFLITYYSNLVVDN
+326 YFLITYYTNLVVDN
-340 KMPLIVFTLVMSF
+340 KMPLIVFTLVMAF
-353 IIIAFFV
+353 IIITFFMAR
-360 TKWQGRVFEGLFFP
+360 WQGRVFEGLFFP
-374 LLLPIPLVTMVLAI
+374 LLLPIPLITMILAI
-388 MYNIHIAMLIGV
+388 MYNIHIAMLIGMYV
-400 YIVFFVTISMKG
+400 VFFVAIITKG
-412 DFTTLLLAFS
+412 DFTSLLLAFS

-436 RSDFLRGGVT
+436 RSDFLRGGFT

-453 IVIAVGLLQEMQFG
+453 IVVSVGLMHELSFAM
-467 IIANNIGLAFI
+467 ILNNIGFAFV
-478 SGIINAIIVFGVF
+478 SGIINAIVVFGVF
-491 PVYENLFGVT
+491 PIYENLFGVT

-522 KAPGTYNHSLMV
+522 KAPGTYNHSIMV

-543 EVGANAL
+543 EIGANAL

-573 KVTDPRAKDMSA
+573 KVTDPRAKKLSA

-632 LEEGTTNGNSIQKS
+632 LEESGASGDIIQKS

-661 IVMLADAIEAASR
+661 VVMLADAIEAATR
-674 SIQEPTPEKLE
+674 SIQEPTIEKLE
-685 TLVKRIIYNRLN
+685 SLIKRIINNRLN

-706 NLNELNKIQNAFVQ
+706 TMSDLNRIQHSILQ

-733 TKEAINRLEK
+733 TNDEINRLEQR
-743 KSSNGNQG
+743 SQYGH

>member
-1 MLNSFMVFKRG
+1 MSFKRG
-12 LQFAFKKK
+12 IEFALKKK
-20 SLKASFIYT
+20 SIRLSFIYT
-29 LIVIISATVLLTL
+29 IVVIVSATALLTI
-42 NRMGATYNYQAGD
+42 NRTGATYNYEAGD

-60 IRAPMTIEY
+60 IRAPMNIEY
-69 PVSIETEIEKNRIAE
+69 PVALETEIEKSRIAE
-84 AMPAVFD
+84 SMPAVFD

-98 DKLKISNMLCE
+98 DKLKICNILCE

-119 ETNPIKQVLL
+119 DTNPFKQVLL

-140 SDKVLTGLLQ
+140 SDKVLIGLLQ
-150 YDEQLLHRDLN
+150 YDEQLLHRDMN
-161 KILLQVYNNGILE
+161 KVILQVYNNGILE
-174 KPYTNPLKLQSNYVI
+174 KQYTNPLKLKSNFIVI
-189 VRVVGNAAE
+189 RVIGNTSE
-198 LKEKQIT
+198 LKEKQVS

-211 MKKIQSLVPIIS
+211 INKIKTLVPVIC
-223 KEVLNKPS
+223 KEVCNQPS
-231 NEVLYA
+231 NEVVYA
-237 VSSVIISLLQPNLFY
+237 ISSVVISLLQPNLFF

-258 RRITEAVQSVKP
+258 KRITDAIQSVKP
-270 VTRVIKKGQSIAREG
+270 VMRVIKKGQSIAREG
-285 DTITEDMLQKINI
+285 DTITEDVLKKINI
-298 INKNARFSGSSF
+298 INKNSRFSGFSF
-310 IIGLLLT
+310 VLGLLLT

-326 YFLITYYSNLVVDN
+326 YFLITYYTNLVVDN
-340 KMPLIVFTLVMSF
+340 KMPLIVFTLVMAF
-353 IIIAFFV
+353 IIIAFFMSR
-360 TKWQGRVFEGLFFP
+360 WQGRVFEGLFFP
-374 LLLPIPLVTMVLAI
+374 LLLPIPLITMILAI
-388 MYNIHIAMLIGV
+388 MYNIHIAMLIGMYV
-400 YIVFFVTISMKG
+400 VFFVAIITKG
-412 DFTTLLLAFS
+412 DFTSLLLAFS

-436 RSDFLRGGVT
+436 RSDFLRGGFT

-453 IVIAVGLLQEMQFG
+453 IVVSVGLMHELSFAM
-467 IIANNIGLAFI
+467 ILNNIGLAFV
-478 SGIINAIIVFGVF
+478 SGIINAIVVFGVF
-491 PVYENLFGVT
+491 PIYENLFGVT

-508 LSDLNAPIFKEMLI
+508 LSDLNAPIFREMLI
-522 KAPGTYNHSLMV
+522 KAPGTYNHSIMV

-543 EVGANAL
+543 EIGANAL

-573 KVTDPRAKDMSA
+573 KVTDPRAKKLSA

-632 LEEGTTNGNSIQKS
+632 LEESGASGDIIQKS

-661 IVMLADAIEAASR
+661 VVMLADAIEAATR
-674 SIQEPTPEKLE
+674 SIQEPTIEKLE
-685 TLVKRIIYNRLN
+685 SLIKRIINNRLN

-706 NLNELNKIQNAFVQ
+706 TMSDLNRIQHSILQ

-733 TKEAINRLEK
+733 TNDEINRLEQR
-743 KSSNGNQG
+743 SQYGH